1 MSGERGDAMSANG
14 QRHEVVVTDLR
25 MRFGSM
31 VLFMVK
37 WAIAS
42 IPALII
48 LVVLGVAFSGLAI
61 GFFAS
66 LSGLS
71 HRQSSPGDL
80 TKGKSAVTAPSASSG
95 GAHALGPEEVAYLP
109 KVLVKGVHVG
119 KSALDETG
127 VFGEIKNTGDRTLRQ
142 VEITIYCLGPQ
153 GKPVFEK
160 TYHPVMVSEF
170 SFDESGQPLK
180 PGYSRQFGVK
190 LEDAPSDWSRKV
202 DVKVTHVEFQ

>member
-1 MSGERGDAMSANG
+1 MANNATK
-14 QRHEVVVTDLR
+14 QEVEVTDIR

-48 LVVLGVAFSGLAI
+48 LVVLGVALSALAVGLFS
-61 GFFAS
+61 S
-66 LSGLS
+66 LSGLF
-71 HRQSSPGDL
+71 HPGGTTAEKIGATASSVASNKPP
-80 TKGKSAVTAPSASSG
+80 APS
-95 GAHALGPEEVAYLP
+95 PEEAAYLS
-109 KVLVKGVHVG
+109 KVLIRGVSVG
-119 KSALDETG
+119 KSVLDETG
-127 VFGEIKNTGDRTLRQ
+127 VFGEIKNAGERTLKE
-142 VEITIYCLGPQ
+142 VEITIYCLGAD

-170 SFDESGQPLK
+170 NFDASRQPLK

-190 LEDAPSDWSRKV
+190 MDDAPSDWNHKV
-202 DVKVTHVEFQ
+202 DVKVTHIEFQ